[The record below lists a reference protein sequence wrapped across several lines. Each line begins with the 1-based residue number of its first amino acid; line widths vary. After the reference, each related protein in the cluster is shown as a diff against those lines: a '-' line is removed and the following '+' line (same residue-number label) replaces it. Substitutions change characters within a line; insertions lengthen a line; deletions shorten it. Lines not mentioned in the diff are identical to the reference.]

1 MVAGKQSCIQHGAP
15 SCRAPFMIRKI
26 EESGRTLDAT
36 TARDQRWQVE
46 RGRWEEVK
54 CFNTVGGGQYDGPW
68 EN

>member
-36 TARDQRWQVE
+36 TAHDQRWQVE
-46 RGRWEEVK
+46 RGR
-54 CFNTVGGGQYDGPW
+54 
-68 EN
+68 